1 MHSLELI
8 LILLAVSAALRIL
21 ADRLS
26 VPYAALLVIG
36 GLLLAVTPGL
46 PHPKLSP
53 EVLFLIFVPPL
64 LYWGAASFALR
75 DLRRELGP
83 ILRLAIV
90 MPIVSITAVA
100 ITAHTMDSVFTW
112 AAAFTL
118 GAIVSFPDPV
128 AVLSVLRSGGAA
140 RSIESILEGEGLFND
155 AVGLVAYRFAVAAAV
170 TNTFSPSSALI
181 RFFLGAIAGVAIGI
195 GMGYVAAYAH
205 RLTRRI
211 SVVENT
217 ISLLTPFASYLAA
230 EAVGA
235 SGVIAVVL
243 TGLYL
248 SRVMPGM
255 AGPETRLEHDAM
267 WNVITFLLESL
278 VFILVG
284 LELPLV
290 THALQ
295 TYPRGLIIREAALIV
310 ACVVLIR
317 LLWVVPSA
325 YVGRWIGRT
334 ARGTTDPIPQFGWIM
349 FVGWVGLRGGDAV
362 VVALALP
369 ETTAAGL
376 PFPARDQILFIVF
389 AVTFVTLVV
398 QGPTIAPLARFLQV
412 RGNGQ
417 EHGEEVHA
425 RLGAAEA
432 ALGVLDSPEAKASSR
447 PEVVRYLA
455 QRQKQRARLWAARE
469 AALKDS
475 GTTVPGL
482 QHDHKT
488 VISARDIGAIDD
500 ERVEEYRRLRQQ
512 MIDAEHNAL
521 IDMRDRD
528 EIPDDVMRRVQRDL
542 DFESLLLDTRQPVA
556 PRPQDVPG
564 EIEEK

>member
-1 MHSLELI
+1 
-8 LILLAVSAALRIL
+8 
-21 ADRLS
+21 
-26 VPYAALLVIG
+26 
-36 GLLLAVTPGL
+36 
-46 PHPKLSP
+46 
-53 EVLFLIFVPPL
+53 
-64 LYWGAASFALR
+64 
-75 DLRRELGP
+75 
-83 ILRLAIV
+83 
-90 MPIVSITAVA
+90 
-100 ITAHTMDSVFTW
+100 
-112 AAAFTL
+112 
-118 GAIVSFPDPV
+118 
-128 AVLSVLRSGGAA
+128 
-140 RSIESILEGEGLFND
+140 
-155 AVGLVAYRFAVAAAV
+155 
-170 TNTFSPSSALI
+170 
-181 RFFLGAIAGVAIGI
+181 
-195 GMGYVAAYAH
+195 
-205 RLTRRI
+205 
-211 SVVENT
+211 
-217 ISLLTPFASYLAA
+217 
-230 EAVGA
+230 
-235 SGVIAVVL
+235 
-243 TGLYL
+243 
-248 SRVMPGM
+248 
-255 AGPETRLEHDAM
+255 
-267 WNVITFLLESL
+267 VITFLLESL

-334 ARGTTDPIPQFGWIM
+334 ARGHNRSHTAVGWIM